1 MGLARVTGG
10 VLALLLVLS
19 GGARPLAAQDAEDA
33 TVDRIVAVVGNAVI
47 LQSQVEEELFA
58 RQSQSRNPV
67 TDPAAIAVL
76 RRQLIDTLI
85 DTELLF
91 QEAIKDTTI
100 QITPQEVSE
109 AVDQVMRDSR
119 RSFKS
124 EAEFLAELKQA
135 GFRGTDDW
143 RRWLIEQQRRTLVIE
158 RFRNNLRND
167 RKLEPKNPT
176 DKELEQFY
184 QDIADRLPP
193 EPAMIAMKQIIVAP
207 QPDSASK
214 ARRRKVAD
222 SIVVELRKG
231 ADFAT
236 AARRFSQDPVSAAQ
250 GGDLGWFRQGV
261 MVREFERAAFS
272 LPRGTISD
280 PVESPDP
287 TPAIVRILRGD
298 RRALL
303 RTADALAGTDDVMR
317 RPWLAAITGLA
328 EAMIGRAIDRGV
340 LEFPVGNP
348 FWDSFTTGQC
358 RAIASALAAA
368 GFRFDAVNG
377 WSDERVPSY
386 RDLTAAVALA
396 GLEPRRI
403 RAWPT
408 REEIAVLYAEVTV
421 AADELLLDEAP
432 ELELADVQEVAGP
445 RAVALVDLWRHWELA
460 RPVLAAPVA

>member
-280 PVESPDP
+280 PVESPFGLHIIQVERIQPTEIQARHILLMPEVDTASARQAQERAMAIRAALMAGANFDSLQRLYHDP
-287 TPAIVRILRGD
+287 GEEKELPRFPVDSLTPAY
-298 RRALL
+298 AN
-303 RTADALAGTDDVMR
+303 
-317 RPWLAAITGLA
+317 AIQ
-328 EAMIGRAIDRGV
+328 GV
-340 LEFPVGNP
+340 PDGGISAVFMLE
-348 FWDSFTTGQC
+348 
-358 RAIASALAAA
+358 IAS
-368 GFRFDAVNG
+368 
-377 WSDERVPSY
+377 
-386 RDLTAAVALA
+386 
-396 GLEPRRI
+396 EPLRSKYGVVQVLSRTPPGT
-403 RAWPT
+403 PT
-408 REEIAVLYAEVTV
+408 FEGMKQRLK
-421 AADELLLDEAP
+421 
-432 ELELADVQEVAGP
+432 
-445 RAVALVDLWRHWELA
+445 
-460 RPVLAAPVA
+460 PVLARRLGERAYLDGLRAKAFVEIRSP